1 MPAFSS
7 VSTSCNV
14 TAERNRDPMNRSGS
28 HANRSPSEASQ
39 TGSYQGVAGV
49 ECGEPPNFSDL
60 KLADEVAFAPT
71 IPVTGNILNCL

>member
-1 MPAFSS
+1 
-7 VSTSCNV
+7 
-14 TAERNRDPMNRSGS
+14 
-28 HANRSPSEASQ
+28 
-39 TGSYQGVAGV
+39 VAGV